1 MIFRT
6 FFLCV
11 EIREVVI
18 KISENLKML
27 DVGVIKI

>member
-6 FFLCV
+6 FLCA
-11 EIREVVI
+11 EIRGVVI

-27 DVGVIKI
+27 DLGVIKI